1 MEYKT
6 LEELKKE
13 MGEKFD
19 EYMYRANIELLNKID
34 EAVRKLEKF
43 IDTCEFERAE
53 SIAFGDIVNGKYW
66 MIFQSFIELVLK
78 DLKKEKKKNNG

>member
-19 EYMYRANIELLNKID
+19 EYMYQANIELLNKID

>member
-6 LEELKKE
+6 LEELKEELGK
-13 MGEKFD
+13 KFD
-19 EYMYRANIELLNKID
+19 EYMYQTNIELLNKID

-66 MIFQSFIELVLK
+66 MIFQSFIEPVLYN
-78 DLKKEKKKNNG
+78 LKKEK

>member
-19 EYMYRANIELLNKID
+19 EYMYQTNIELLNKID

-66 MIFQSFIELVLK
+66 MVFQSFIEPVLN
-78 DLKKEKKKNNG
+78 DLKKEK

>member
-19 EYMYRANIELLNKID
+19 EYMYQANIELLKKID

-66 MIFQSFIELVLK
+66 MVFQSFIEPVLNN
-78 DLKKEKKKNNG
+78 LKKEK

>member
-1 MEYKT
+1 MIMEYKT

-13 MGEKFD
+13 LGKKFD
-19 EYMYRANIELLNKID
+19 GYMYQTNIELLNKIN

-43 IDTCEFERAE
+43 IDNCEFERAE

-66 MIFQSFIELVLK
+66 MVFQSFIEPVLN
-78 DLKKEKKKNNG
+78 DLKKEK